1 MKSDTSFA
9 TYVAGS
15 VNCCNQASLTM
26 PADVKSFLSV
36 LTRAL
41 RRARHF
47 ALLEKVPYP
56 TKARSQSVSG
66 RELSPTHAS
75 LRSKRSIMIAS
86 SNSPRGERAAQ
97 SITRC
102 LTAHQRLFRA
112 GPRAD
117 RTSSTARSPIPCA
130 TSNTDEPLNAAPSRL
145 LRFFFLDAAPDGN
158 TCGAILH
165 RCES

>member
-1 MKSDTSFA
+1 
-9 TYVAGS
+9 
-15 VNCCNQASLTM
+15 M

-86 SNSPRGERAAQ
+86 SNSPVKG
-97 SITRC
+97 SG
-102 LTAHQRLFRA
+102 LPNRLR
-112 GPRAD
+112 D
-117 RTSSTARSPIPCA
+117 V
-130 TSNTDEPLNAAPSRL
+130 L
-145 LRFFFLDAAPDGN
+145 LRNNACSGLARVRTELFPLLVIPLLAPHPVQTNRQSARHCHLGDLASSSHGEMEKLAPPLWIAPY
-158 TCGAILH
+158 CHLRRFHQKEAQ
-165 RCES
+165 